1 MISQAVTPINTSLCD
16 LSSRLASIECNQPL
30 VAKVPYTPAM
40 GGFIPF
46 NYGANGIST
55 LSTLSGGCNC

>member
-1 MISQAVTPINTSLCD
+1 MISQAVTPINSTLCD

-46 NYGANGIST
+46 NYTGV
-55 LSTLSGGCNC
+55 STLSGGCNC

>member
-40 GGFIPF
+40 GGFIPV
-46 NYGANGIST
+46 NYGISLNSGIST
-55 LSTLSGGCNC
+55 FSGGCNC